1 MVTIKHKVTIKTKTS
16 QEETPATV
24 DSVVT
29 REKPIEQKPESKH
42 SPTIP
47 ESAQK
52 SKTGK
57 IIGGIVAAAVL
68 IGGVYFFG
76 IRNNGSEVNGET
88 TSEQVSQAEE
98 TTKSE
103 VLGDTNANAE
113 SATPTDEIAKSSEAN
128 KTTASSEN
136 GNVSTTAKVDDN
148 KADRHSA
155 NEFPSAQPAKSS
167 LPKQTT
173 TTTPK
178 VPATINGDVEENARR
193 VIRGDFG
200 NGQTRKDKLG
210 ASYSEIQGRVN
221 EMYRQGLV
229 H

>member
-1 MVTIKHKVTIKTKTS
+1 MVTIKHKVTIKTKTA
-16 QEETPATV
+16 QKETPAAV

-29 REKPIEQKPESKH
+29 KGKPLEQELETKH
-42 SPTIP
+42 SPTTPI
-47 ESAQK
+47 SDQK

-57 IIGGIVAAAVL
+57 IIGGIVAAVL
-68 IGGVYFFG
+68 IGGICFFG
-76 IRNNGSEVNGET
+76 IRNNGSEVNSKT

-103 VLGDTNANAE
+103 ALDDTNTNGKSVTTNAE
-113 SATPTDEIAKSSEAN
+113 TAKPSEAE
-128 KTTASSEN
+128 KATASAED

-155 NEFPSAQPAKSS
+155 NETPSAQPAKPS
-167 LPKQTT
+167 LSKQTT
-173 TTTPK
+173 TTQEAS
-178 VPATINGDVEENARR
+178 ATINGDVEENARR

-200 NGQTRKDKLG
+200 NGQIRKDKLG
-210 ASYSEIQGRVN
+210 TSYSEIQGRVN

-229 H
+229 C

>member
-1 MVTIKHKVTIKTKTS
+1 MVTIKHKVTIKTKTA
-16 QEETPATV
+16 QEETLAPV
-24 DSVVT
+24 DTVVT
-29 REKPIEQKPESKH
+29 KEKPIEQESESKH
-42 SPTIP
+42 SPVTS
-47 ESAQK
+47 ESEQK

-57 IIGGIVAAAVL
+57 IIIGIVAAVL

-103 VLGDTNANAE
+103 ALGDTNADAE
-113 SATPTDEIAKSSEAN
+113 SATSNAETAKPSEAE
-128 KTTASSEN
+128 KTIASAED
-136 GNVSTTAKVDDN
+136 GNVSTTAKVDDD

-155 NEFPSAQPAKSS
+155 NEIPSAQPAKSS

-173 TTTPK
+173 TTTSK
-178 VPATINGDVEENARR
+178 ASATINGNVEENARR

-200 NGQTRKDKLG
+200 NGQIRKDKLG
-210 ASYSEIQGRVN
+210 ISYSEIQGRVN

>member
-1 MVTIKHKVTIKTKTS
+1 MVTIKHKVTIKTKTA
-16 QEETPATV
+16 QKTTPAAV
-24 DSVVT
+24 DSVAT
-29 REKPIEQKPESKH
+29 KEKPIEQKYEPNH
-42 SPTIP
+42 SPVTSKS
-47 ESAQK
+47 EHK

-57 IIGGIVAAAVL
+57 IIGGFVAAAVL

-103 VLGDTNANAE
+103 ALGDTNANAE
-113 SATPTDEIAKSSEAN
+113 SATPNDEIAKSSEAN

-136 GNVSTTAKVDDN
+136 GNVSTTAKVDD
-148 KADRHSA
+148 KKTDRHSA
-155 NEFPSAQPAKSS
+155 NETPSTQPAKSS

-173 TTTPK
+173 TTIQEAS
-178 VPATINGDVEENARR
+178 ATINGDVEENARR

-200 NGQTRKDKLG
+200 NGQIRKDKLG
-210 ASYSEIQGRVN
+210 TSYSEIQRRVN